1 MNSGTVEGKTVRSF
15 MFFSYQADKLKGDI
29 MAKSK
34 EIWIRFSDT
43 ETYSENEDKLLS
55 ILSNASGNCVVK

>member
-1 MNSGTVEGKTVRSF
+1 MQNRCKKFYVFNNQS
-15 MFFSYQADKLKGDI
+15 DKLKGDI

-34 EIWIRFSDT
+34 EIWVRFSDT

-55 ILSNASGNCVVK
+55 ILSKASGNCVVKV